1 MYRYM
6 QKVEE
11 ISREGAKNLKNFQTN
26 IVKHVK
32 SSYTFKKNIGVCI
45 MAQDNKQT
53 TKRTIRPK
61 EERIAIIDQSIEFHK
76 KAIEKLE
83 QKKKNILN
91 PKSRTSTKTQ
101 MKTLLNKIQE
111 SGMTIEEIAE
121 KLGVKTEE

>member
-1 MYRYM
+1 
-6 QKVEE
+6 
-11 ISREGAKNLKNFQTN
+11 
-26 IVKHVK
+26 
-32 SSYTFKKNIGVCI
+32 

-76 KAIEKLE
+76 KDIEKLE

>member
-1 MYRYM
+1 
-6 QKVEE
+6 
-11 ISREGAKNLKNFQTN
+11 
-26 IVKHVK
+26 
-32 SSYTFKKNIGVCI
+32 

>member
-1 MYRYM
+1 
-6 QKVEE
+6 
-11 ISREGAKNLKNFQTN
+11 
-26 IVKHVK
+26 
-32 SSYTFKKNIGVCI
+32 

-76 KAIEKLE
+76 KDYWKNSNR
-83 QKKKNILN
+83 KKKNILN

>member
-1 MYRYM
+1 
-6 QKVEE
+6 
-11 ISREGAKNLKNFQTN
+11 
-26 IVKHVK
+26 
-32 SSYTFKKNIGVCI
+32 

-61 EERIAIIDQSIEFHK
+61 EERIAIIVQSIEFHK

>member
-11 ISREGAKNLKNFQTN
+11 ISGEGAKNLKKNQTN
-26 IVKHVK
+26 IVKHLK
-32 SSYTFKKNIGVCI
+32 LCYTFLKKGVCN
-45 MAQDNKQT
+45 MSQDNKQT
-53 TKRTIRPK
+53 TKRAIRPK

-83 QKKKNILN
+83 QKKQNILN